1 MRPKPGFLAAR
12 AGKTRICKQ
21 LDMKAQEIVAKVR
34 NLPPV
39 SQAALR
45 LVTMLDQP
53 AISNDEIVEV
63 LKCDNV
69 LTAKLLRACN
79 SPFFGLEEPVA
90 SVDQAVF
97 LLGHQQI
104 LHIVLS
110 LAFGGAMSV
119 VLPQHAVEAEDLWR
133 HSVTTAQA
141 AETVL
146 AEGLELQE
154 EVEPSVAFT
163 VGLLHDLGKL
173 VMAQV
178 LPADQQ
184 AEIRARVALAG
195 MSRSEAEQD
204 VVGTD
209 HAEVGGELLRVWHLP
224 ETLVE
229 GVRYH
234 HQPRLEHPRC
244 LSVIAHVANV
254 VAHRARSDAPNVPGT
269 GLLDPAVE
277 QRLQLD
283 ENRLEELAAR
293 LRDQFEQIEHLMRLG

>member
-1 MRPKPGFLAAR
+1 MN
-12 AGKTRICKQ
+12 
-21 LDMKAQEIVAKVR
+21 AQEIVGKVR

-45 LVTMLDQP
+45 LVTLLDQP
-53 AISNDEIVEV
+53 AISNEEIVEV

-119 VLPQHAVEAEDLWR
+119 VLPRHAMETEDLWR

-141 AETVL
+141 AETIL
-146 AEGLELQE
+146 DGGLDLD
-154 EVEPSVAFT
+154 VEPSVAFT

-173 VMAQV
+173 VLAQV
-178 LPADQQ
+178 LTAEQQ

-204 VVGTD
+204 VIGTD
-209 HAEVGGELLRVWHLP
+209 HAEVGGELLRAWRLP
-224 ETLVE
+224 ESLVE
-229 GVRYH
+229 GVRH
-234 HQPRLEHPRC
+234 HHRPRLDDPGC
-244 LSVIAHVANV
+244 LSVVAHVANV
-254 VAHRARSDAPNVPGT
+254 VAHRARSDAPVVPGT
-269 GLLDPAVE
+269 GLLDPAFQQHFNLDE
-277 QRLQLD
+277 PRLDELTRRLQ
-283 ENRLEELAAR
+283 
-293 LRDQFEQIEHLMRLG
+293 DQFEKIEHLMRLG

>member
-1 MRPKPGFLAAR
+1 
-12 AGKTRICKQ
+12 
-21 LDMKAQEIVAKVR
+21 MKAQEVVAKVR

-45 LVTMLDQP
+45 LVTLLEQP
-53 AISNDEIVEV
+53 AISNEEIVEV

-141 AETVL
+141 AESIL
-146 AEGLELQE
+146 EEGLQV
-154 EVEPSVAFT
+154 EVDPPVAFT

-173 VMAQV
+173 VLSLA
-178 LPADQQ
+178 LSAEEL
-184 AEIRARVALAG
+184 AEIRTRVALAG
-195 MSRSEAEQD
+195 MTRSEAEQD

-209 HAEVGGELLRVWHLP
+209 HAEVGGELLRLWRLP
-224 ETLVE
+224 ESLVE

-234 HQPRLEHPRC
+234 HQPRLDSPHG
-244 LSVIAHVANV
+244 LSVVAHVADL
-254 VAHRARSDAPNVPGT
+254 VAHEARSDSPGT
-269 GLLDPAVE
+269 PMLGRLDQTVRDRFDLQEARLAAMTR
-277 QRLQLD
+277 RLQ
-283 ENRLEELAAR
+283 E
-293 LRDQFEQIEHLMRLG
+293 QFEKIEHLMHLG